1 MPCVVTRGT
10 RTNRNSA
17 VEVLAR
23 HPIEGKNVIRAK
35 SETWGLEARL
45 DLPGGDAPRGVESS
59 DGGQRIALRRLQA
72 RANRLAFVV
81 ARLTNQHGSSGLPSR
96 FAWPIRHPV
105 NLELEEA
112 LHEVQPKERLD
123 GPGRAGKRHDRPR
136 RLEMDLDVGNAGRMK
151 RGRDVAPA
159 HLDGGPLAFSE
170 IA

>member
-10 RTNRNSA
+10 RTNGNSA

-35 SETWGLEARL
+35 SATWGLEARL
-45 DLPGGDAPRGVESS
+45 DLPGDAPRGVESS

-72 RANRLAFVV
+72 RANRLAFVIG
-81 ARLTNQHGSSGLPSR
+81 RLTNQHGSSGLPSR

-105 NLELEEA
+105 NLELKKASHKAQPEERPD
-112 LHEVQPKERLD
+112 V
-123 GPGRAGKRHDRPR
+123 PGRAGKRHHRQR
-136 RLEMDLDVGNAGRMK
+136 RLELDLDYGDTGRTK
-151 RGRDVAPA
+151 RGRDVATA
-159 HLDGGPLAFSE
+159 DLDRGILALTE